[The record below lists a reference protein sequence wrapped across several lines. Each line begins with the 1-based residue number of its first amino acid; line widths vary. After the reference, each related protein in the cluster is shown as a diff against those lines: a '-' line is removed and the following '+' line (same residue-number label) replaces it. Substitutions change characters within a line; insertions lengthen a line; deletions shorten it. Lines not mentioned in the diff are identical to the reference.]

1 MSYLYIIDILFNFI
15 LNRMFATVLYYL
27 SKTSMYEVIKSN
39 ALQIFGNEI
48 NNKIISLLRKY
59 KENREWFP

>member
-1 MSYLYIIDILFNFI
+1 
-15 LNRMFATVLYYL
+15 MFATVLYYL